1 MTPNPTLVPAGQ
13 GSEYHDLLKVITNT
27 QSNSYFGAF
36 DPKQLAGRQS
46 PVIREAR
53 PRRVR
58 ARAQFAYGGRVMG
71 GWVYGVSERPGTSAE
86 HYLSVLARP
95 DIPAT
100 NDLARAMQRASLA
113 DWTAYAASVLV
124 ETMKAGDTVIPLT
137 QAPTARHY
145 VLTSAPNSI
154 AAERLD
160 PVRDEQANGGP
171 SYEIERQYE
180 QRMAELDEAA
190 DDEGITV
197 FDRSRDDFWCFVRER
212 LSWPHADV
220 ILTDNGNFVAVWYRE
235 DESEVEVEFLGDQKC
250 RLIIFGDPSASP
262 VVLPDIIDG
271 DLVTVGERIRD
282 FSFMHIEE

>member
-13 GSEYHDLLKVITNT
+13 GSEYHYLLKVITNT

-113 DWTAYAASVLV
+113 DWTADAASVLV

-171 SYEIERQYE
+171 SHPMRSSANMSNGWLNWMRR
-180 QRMAELDEAA
+180 RMTKA
-190 DDEGITV
+190 
-197 FDRSRDDFWCFVRER
+197 SP
-212 LSWPHADV
+212 S
-220 ILTDNGNFVAVWYRE
+220 
-235 DESEVEVEFLGDQKC
+235 
-250 RLIIFGDPSASP
+250 LIGRVTIFGILSGSGFHG
-262 VVLPDIIDG
+262 LK
-271 DLVTVGERIRD
+271 R
-282 FSFMHIEE
+282 M